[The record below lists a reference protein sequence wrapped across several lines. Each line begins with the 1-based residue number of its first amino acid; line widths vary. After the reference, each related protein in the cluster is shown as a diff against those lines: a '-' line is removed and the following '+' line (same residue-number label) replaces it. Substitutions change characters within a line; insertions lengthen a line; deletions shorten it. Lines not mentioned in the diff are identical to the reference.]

1 MRRLLVPVLSLQA
14 LAATAYA
21 AEQPG
26 TTSDPI
32 ALEQMEVTAS
42 QSERAD
48 GPVDGYRATR
58 SASATR
64 TDTAIHEIPQSIS
77 VVPGQVVQ
85 DIGAVRLEDALD
97 YAGGVERGNNFG
109 GQGLSEFLVR
119 GFNSQEFYRN
129 GFAANR
135 GYPNMPDANTIERIE
150 VLRGPAAMLYG
161 RSDPGGTFNVV
172 TKQPQ
177 AERRTVLGTQFN
189 TEGLRRGTL
198 DTTGALDEQA
208 AFTYRLNLVAEGA
221 DSFRDDVESERY
233 NIAPVLRWDLSD
245 ATAIILEGDYMHNR
259 HPLDRGVTRY
269 ANQQSKLPRDRF
281 LGEEAAGKLT
291 NENATT
297 QLRIEHLLTNNWT
310 LRGGVQYLDGELYG
324 GAVENNSNN
333 YALGLAPGATTVG
346 RNYNE
351 RWLNWNDVNAQANAE
366 GNFEIGGFAHTLL
379 VGVEYDKFNY
389 NSLIIRSP
397 GGDAYPIDLYN
408 PVHGQPLPALT
419 RTTTHDSET
428 LKSYAFYLQDQV
440 ALTERLSAQVGARIE
455 RFEQTYDDKL
465 NPNGDWE
472 QAHNAVTPR
481 FGLIYDLTEE
491 LAVFANTSRSFKP
504 NRAGDRLGNSFD
516 PEKGVAHE
524 VGIKYDMADRDLSL
538 TASVFHIVKE
548 NVLTNDPANTG
559 TETFQIAA
567 GEVRSRG
574 FDISLAGNITPQ
586 WRVVGG
592 YAYVDAEV
600 TESTSANMPA
610 GSRLG
615 NVPRHSFNL
624 LDTYEFDGGPLSG
637 LGLGVGL
644 KYVGERQGQTSNN
657 TYDMD
662 GYGLVD
668 LLAYYPL
675 TDKVRL
681 NLNLNNVFD
690 KHYEE
695 RAWNAWAYPG
705 EPRTLQAGISIEL

>member
-1 MRRLLVPVLSLQA
+1 MRRLIVSMLAVPTLTSP
-14 LAATAYA
+14 LAAYA
-21 AEQPG
+21 NDAPS
-26 TTSDPI
+26 TPL
-32 ALEQMEVTAS
+32 ALEEMQVTAS
-42 QSERAD
+42 AERAD
-48 GPVDGYRATR
+48 GPVQGYRATR

-64 TDTAIHEIPQSIS
+64 TDTAIHDTPQSIS
-77 VVPGQVVQ
+77 VVPAQVVQ

-109 GQGLSEFLVR
+109 GQGLTEFLIR

-129 GFAANR
+129 GFAVNR
-135 GYPNMPDANTIERIE
+135 GYPNMPDASTIERIE

-161 RSDPGGTFNVV
+161 RSDPGGTFNIVS
-172 TKQPQ
+172 KQPQ
-177 AERRTVLGTQFN
+177 AERRTVLGSQVN
-189 TEGLRRGTL
+189 SEGLRRGTL

-208 AFTYRLNLVAEGA
+208 DFTYRLNLVAEGG

-233 NIAPVLRWDLSD
+233 NVAPVLRWQLNED
-245 ATAIILEGDYMHNR
+245 TAITLEGDYLHNR

-269 ANQQSKLPRDRF
+269 ANQQGKLPRDRF
-281 LGEEAAGKLT
+281 LGEKAAGKLT
-291 NENATT
+291 NENAST
-297 QLRIEHLLTNNWT
+297 QLRIEHLLNESWT
-310 LRGGVQYLDGELYG
+310 LRGGVQYLDGEIYG
-324 GAVENNSNN
+324 GAVENNSNS
-333 YALGLAPGATTVG
+333 YAMGLSPGTSLVG

-366 GNFEIGGFAHTLL
+366 GNLDLAGFAHTLL

-397 GGDAYPIDLYN
+397 GAGAYPIDIYN

-419 RTTTHDSET
+419 RTTTHDSEN
-428 LKSYAFYLQDQV
+428 LESYAFFLQDQI
-440 ALTERLSAQVGARIE
+440 ALTERLKAQLGARIE
-455 RFEQTYDDKL
+455 RFEQSYNDKL
-465 NPNGDWE
+465 NPNGNWD

-481 FGLIYDLTEE
+481 FGLIYDLTDE

-504 NRAGDRLGNSFD
+504 NRGADRLGNSFD

-538 TASVFHIVKE
+538 TAAMFHIVKE
-548 NVLTNDPANTG
+548 NVLTNDPLDSTRSV
-559 TETFQIAA
+559 AA

-574 FDISLAGNITPQ
+574 FDINLAGNITPQ
-586 WRVVGG
+586 WRVIGG

-600 TESTSANMPA
+600 TESTSASMPS

-624 LDTYEFDGGPLSG
+624 LDTYEFAGGPLAG

-644 KYVGERQGQTSNN
+644 KYVSDRQGQTSNN
-657 TYDMD
+657 TFEMD

-675 TDKVRL
+675 TENVRL

-705 EPRTLQAGISIEL
+705 EPRTLQAGISISL